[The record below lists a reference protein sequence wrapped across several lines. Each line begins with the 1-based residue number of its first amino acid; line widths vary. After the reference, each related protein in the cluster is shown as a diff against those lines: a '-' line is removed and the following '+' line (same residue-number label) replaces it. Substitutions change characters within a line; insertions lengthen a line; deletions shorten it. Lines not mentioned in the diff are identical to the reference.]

1 MNIRVIFYLEICLF
15 IKQMQHK
22 SFDIRKVTPTDK
34 IFVPKYFINDKQKL
48 DAYPIAPIRPNVYP
62 KRNFWC
68 NFDKTGRQ
76 KWFIELSN
84 GRLISD
90 KDENY
95 FFWLKKYTEK
105 K

>member
-1 MNIRVIFYLEICLF
+1 M
-15 IKQMQHK
+15 
-22 SFDIRKVTPTDK
+22 RKVGPTDK
-34 IFVPKYFINDKQKL
+34 IFVPKYFEDASEKRKVFPEKCINELKQDL
-48 DAYPIAPIRPNVYP
+48 DFKGQPEAYQKILQRPNIYP

-68 NFDKTGRQ
+68 NFDKNGKQ

-84 GRLISD
+84 GRLVSD

>member
-1 MNIRVIFYLEICLF
+1 MKRVN
-15 IKQMQHK
+15 
-22 SFDIRKVTPTDK
+22 PTDK
-34 IFVPKYFINDKQKL
+34 IFVPKYLIDDKSQSDFKRGYR
-48 DAYPIAPIRPNVYP
+48 DVVSANNEFHYKQFPIRPNIYP

-68 NFDKTGRQ
+68 NFDKNGKQ

-84 GRLISD
+84 GRLVAD